1 MKALIAHQI
10 RWIHG
15 STFLLVSIVF
25 GILAWGGASLT
36 QDEGRIAVVW
46 LANAFLVAVILRSAR
61 KRVPYYLV
69 GAFIANITANLLTG
83 DTVINGMT
91 LAAINQFEM
100 ILIWLLMRRLGA
112 AKPDMQRIRELGIF
126 CLVGGL
132 IAPLLSGLLAGLFFS
147 TGSWQSFL
155 MSWLQWTATDGLGMI
170 LLSPAVMV
178 MIDLYRP
185 TPTLRGSRRLLV
197 VNTNRWEWLAI
208 QSFTFASAVMIFWF
222 LSFPVFFLVAPL
234 VLLNAFR
241 LGTPGTSISIIL
253 IAFVVIIAA
262 AFETGPFYAVELSLT
277 AKLFVLQF
285 FLLSCFAVG
294 MPTSAM
300 LTEKAV
306 IRNSL
311 RVHREVRD
319 SMLENVSEVIFRAN
333 DDLQWQF
340 LNPAWEKLTG
350 RSVEESLGRAVS
362 EIFDA
367 DDFATLEAQLKPV
380 QSGTIKRSRFEGS
393 IRHQD
398 GSKVDVELS
407 FSGLAGENDSFVGIV
422 GSIRDVTER
431 KQMEQNLV
439 AARVGAEK
447 AADAKTRFLAN
458 MSHEI
463 RTPMNGVL
471 GFTQLLLDSDL
482 PSEQQDHA
490 RMILDSGNAMMR
502 LLNNILDISKVEA
515 GQTNCSIEPMSTR
528 QLLNNCVGL
537 MAPIADKKQLGLHLK
552 IEDTVPDQ
560 VLADADHLRQII
572 LNLLGNAVKF
582 TQAGAVTVTVEA
594 DMPVADKT
602 NIHLFVEDTGIGIP
616 SDRLE
621 AIFVP
626 FEQANPDTSRNFGG
640 SGLGLTISRQL
651 ASIIGGTIEVC
662 STEGNGTTF
671 HLQFPVGI
679 LPDKLAEP
687 KIPADQTTEASS
699 SQPVEKPVAK
709 ICNGKILLAEDHD
722 INQILI
728 TEMIKKLGYQTVLA
742 VNGEDAVEKVEAAA
756 REKMPFDLVLMD
768 VQMPIM
774 DGYEATEAI
783 RSKGFSKDLLPIL
796 AITANAYP
804 EDIAHCLQSGMQG
817 HIAKPVMIDKLKSSL
832 QDWIAIN

>member
-1 MKALIAHQI
+1 MKAKIAHQI

-15 STFLLVSIVF
+15 STILLVSIVF
-25 GILAWGGASLT
+25 GILAWSGASLT

-46 LANAFLVAVILRSAR
+46 LANAFLVAVILRSAK
-61 KRVPYYLV
+61 KRVPHYLA
-69 GAFIANITANLLTG
+69 GAFLANIAANLLTG
-83 DTVINGMT
+83 DTVIHGMT

-100 ILIWLLMRRLGA
+100 ILIWLLMQRLGA

-132 IAPLLSGLLAGLFFS
+132 IAPLASGLLAGLFFS

-155 MSWLQWTATDGLGMI
+155 MSWLQWTVTDGLGMI

-178 MIDLYRP
+178 LIDLIRP
-185 TPTLRGSRRLLV
+185 IPTLRGGRSLLI
-197 VNTNRWEWLAI
+197 VNTSHWEWIAI
-208 QSFTFASAVMIFWF
+208 QSFTFASAVMIFWV
-222 LSFPVFFLVAPL
+222 LNFPVFFLVAPL

-241 LGTPGTSISIIL
+241 LGTPGTSVSIVL
-253 IAFVVIIAA
+253 IAFVVVIAA

-300 LTEKAV
+300 LTEKAS
-306 IRNSL
+306 IRNTL
-311 RVHREVRD
+311 RIHREVRD
-319 SMLENVSEVIFRAN
+319 SMLENMSEVIFRAN
-333 DDLQWQF
+333 NDLQWQF
-340 LNPAWEKLTG
+340 LNSAWEKLTG
-350 RSVEESLGRAVS
+350 RSVRDSLGQHMS
-362 EIFDA
+362 EIFDV
-367 DDFATLEAQLKPV
+367 DEFAALKAEL
-380 QSGTIKRSRFEGS
+380 QSIQSAMLKRSRFEGS

-407 FSGLAGENDSFVGIV
+407 FSGLAGEDDKIIGIV

-431 KQMEQNLV
+431 KQMEQNLI
-439 AARVGAEK
+439 AARVGAET

-482 PSEQQDHA
+482 PTEQKYHA
-490 RMILDSGNAMMR
+490 QMILDSGNGMMR

-515 GQTNCSIEPMSTR
+515 GQTDCTLEPMSTR
-528 QLLNNCVGL
+528 HMLKNCVGL
-537 MAPIADKKQLGLHLK
+537 MAPIADKKQLGLYLK
-552 IEDTVPDQ
+552 IEDTVPNQ

-626 FEQANPDTSRNFGG
+626 FEQAKPDTSRNFGG

-671 HLQFPVGI
+671 HLQFPVSI
-679 LPDKLAEP
+679 LPDELAEP
-687 KIPADQTTEASS
+687 QKLVEKTTEAGS
-699 SQPVEKPVAK
+699 SQALDKPVSK
-709 ICNGKILLAEDHD
+709 ICNGRILLAEDHD

-728 TEMIKKLGYQTVLA
+728 AEMIRKLGYQTVLA
-742 VNGEDAVEKVEAAA
+742 VNGQDAIAKLEAAA
-756 REKMPFDLVLMD
+756 SENMPFDLVLMD

-774 DGYEATEAI
+774 DGYEASETI
-783 RSKGFSKDLLPIL
+783 RSKGYSKDVLPIL

-832 QDWIAIN
+832 QEWITVN